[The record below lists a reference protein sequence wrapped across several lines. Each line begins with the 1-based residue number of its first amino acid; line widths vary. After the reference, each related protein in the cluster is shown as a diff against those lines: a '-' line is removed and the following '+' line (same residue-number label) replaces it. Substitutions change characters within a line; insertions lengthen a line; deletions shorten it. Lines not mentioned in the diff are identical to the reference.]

1 MRAIDRPGAVYVGV
15 STKMYL
21 GYERSLA
28 WLEGVR
34 RELLARSEETPGTTT
49 GGAPGTT
56 APGGLG
62 AIPFVA
68 PSYPVLESAARILDG
83 TGCRLA
89 AQNCAVG
96 DGAATGEVSAGM
108 LAELGVGIVEIGHAE
123 RRTGFGED
131 DAVVAAKVRAA
142 TAAGLTPLLCVGE
155 LQRGGADAAADDC
168 LRQIAAAL
176 GAGAGDGI
184 DPASVLIAYEPV
196 WAIGAAE
203 PASPEHVNAVLA
215 TIRAHLTVP
224 DRPVTLIYGG
234 SAGPGLLPLVP
245 EADGLFLGRF
255 AHDPANFGAV
265 LDEARARRPRLET
278 P

>member
-1 MRAIDRPGAVYVGV
+1 MATIDRPDAVYVGV

-28 WLEGVR
+28 WLEGLR
-34 RELLARSEETPGTTT
+34 RELLARGEGTPRTTAD
-49 GGAPGTT
+49 GAPGTT
-56 APGGLG
+56 ASGGMD
-62 AIPFVA
+62 AIPFAA

-108 LAELGVGIVEIGHAE
+108 LAELGVRIVEIGHAE
-123 RRTGFGED
+123 RRADFGED
-131 DAVVAAKVRAA
+131 DAVVAAKVRSA

-155 LQRGGADAAADDC
+155 LRRGGPGEAAADC

-176 GAGAGDGI
+176 GTGTEAGT
-184 DPASVLIAYEPV
+184 DPASVLFAYEPV
-196 WAIGAAE
+196 WAIGATE
-203 PASPEHVNAVLA
+203 PASPAHVNAVLA
-215 TIRAHLTVP
+215 LVRERLTVP
-224 DRPVTLIYGG
+224 GRPVTLIYGG
-234 SAGPGLLPLVP
+234 SAGPGLLPRLP

-278 P
+278 T